1 MATFVMLG
9 HYSTE
14 SAKHISSKRSEK
26 AMEFVGQ
33 FGGKIVDGYGLLGEY
48 DILVIL
54 DAPDIGKAMQIS
66 VGLTKLLDIS
76 FETSPAV
83 GMDEFDKLM
92 EAV

>member
-1 MATFVMLG
+1 MAKFVMLG

-14 SAKHISSKRSEK
+14 SAKHISAKRSEK
-26 AMEFVGQ
+26 AMELVGQ

-54 DAPDIGKAMQIS
+54 EAPDIGKALQIS

-83 GMDEFDKLM
+83 SMDEFDKLM